1 MTKLFRAIGLMSGT
15 SMDGIDLAF
24 IETDGENFVNP
35 LGASETN
42 YDAAQRSKLRAA
54 LQAAATWE
62 IEAAMPDAVVDAER
76 LITGAHADAI
86 LSFMQKQ
93 GLQEKDI
100 DLIGFHGQTVLHQP
114 DRRRTV
120 QIGSGARLAEL
131 TGIDVVND
139 FRSADVAAG
148 GEGAPFAPL
157 YHKALAASLPQD
169 LPIAV
174 LNLGGVGNITWLGPD
189 DAILAFDTGPANGL
203 VDDWVHEKGQG
214 TMDLDGAIAAR
225 GQVDEAILA
234 EMLNQPFFD
243 FVPPKSLD
251 RLDFALTAVA
261 PVRALGV
268 EDGAATLTAFTAAC
282 VARAMEHLATP
293 PNRWI
298 VCGGGRKN
306 PTMMKMLQSRLSAPV
321 EAAEVVGWRGD
332 ALEAEAFA
340 YLAVRSLRGLPLSVP
355 GTTGVPEPKKG
366 GKLHPAR
373 QAQ

>member
-1 MTKLFRAIGLMSGT
+1 MHRLASCVDCAEKVKAMTKLFRAIGLMSGT

-24 IETDGENFVNP
+24 IETDGENFVKP

-62 IEAAMPDAVVDAER
+62 PEASMPDAVVDAER

-157 YHKALAASLPQD
+157 YHKALAASATLP
-169 LPIAV
+169 
-174 LNLGGVGNITWLGPD
+174 
-189 DAILAFDTGPANGL
+189 GL
-203 VDDWVHEKGQG
+203 VKTTPSWRS
-214 TMDLDGAIAAR
+214 I
-225 GQVDEAILA
+225 
-234 EMLNQPFFD
+234 P
-243 FVPPKSLD
+243 VPPM
-251 RLDFALTAVA
+251 ALSTIGFTRR
-261 PVRALGV
+261 VRAAWIWMAQSLPEGR
-268 EDGAATLTAFTAAC
+268 LT
-282 VARAMEHLATP
+282 RP
-293 PNRWI
+293 Y
-298 VCGGGRKN
+298 
-306 PTMMKMLQSRLSAPV
+306 
-321 EAAEVVGWRGD
+321 WR
-332 ALEAEAFA
+332 
-340 YLAVRSLRGLPLSVP
+340 RC
-355 GTTGVPEPKKG
+355 
-366 GKLHPAR
+366 
-373 QAQ
+373 